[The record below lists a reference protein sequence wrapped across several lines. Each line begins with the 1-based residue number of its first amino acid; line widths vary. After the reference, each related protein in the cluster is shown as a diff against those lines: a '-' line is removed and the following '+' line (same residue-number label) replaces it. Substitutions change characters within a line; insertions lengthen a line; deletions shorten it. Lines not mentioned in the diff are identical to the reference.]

1 MRHSAIIFQFNR
13 ERIVVAFEH
22 KTFREMIMKK
32 FAILSI
38 ASLMTLS
45 VAHAE
50 QPTQYFAIGHKIIDI
65 DFDGIEMDV
74 TGTQLT
80 YGKRV
85 NDKVILEGNMVTA
98 LDLSQENQDLEVT
111 SLDLSALYF
120 PLDNLFHVR
129 LGFSDAEINSTLG
142 DDSDSSEIIGAGYSW
157 LVGSSAGVRLE
168 YTTASYGDVDVDGFT
183 LSVAAR
189 F

>member
-1 MRHSAIIFQFNR
+1 
-13 ERIVVAFEH
+13 
-22 KTFREMIMKK
+22 MKK

-50 QPTQYFAIGHKIIDI
+50 QPTQYFAIGHKMMTVESAVHDM
-65 DFDGIEMDV
+65 EADV
-74 TGTQLT
+74 VGTQLT

-85 NDKVILEGNMVTA
+85 HEKVVLEGNLVTYYDIDTA
-98 LDLSQENQDLEVT
+98 DAS
-111 SLDLSALYF
+111 SIDLSALIY
-120 PLDNLFHVR
+120 P
-129 LGFSDAEINSTLG
+129 INNQLHIRVGVTDGELHG
-142 DDSDSSEIIGAGYSW
+142 NGRFTDTSEILGVGYSW
-157 LVGSSAGVRLE
+157 LVGSSSGVRLE
-168 YTTASYGDVDVDGFT
+168 YTKSSIEDFDFDGFT

>member
-1 MRHSAIIFQFNR
+1 
-13 ERIVVAFEH
+13 
-22 KTFREMIMKK
+22 MKK

-50 QPTQYFAIGHKIIDI
+50 QPTQYFAIGHKMMTM
-65 DFDGIEMDV
+65 DFDGAELDV
-74 TGTQLT
+74 TGSQLT
-80 YGKRV
+80 YGRRI

-98 LDLSQENQDLEVT
+98 LDVSGEGTELEAT

-129 LGFSDAEINSTLG
+129 LGFSDAEINSSLG
-142 DDSDSSEIIGAGYSW
+142 DDSDSSEIFGAGYSW

-168 YTTASYGDVDVDGFT
+168 YTTASYGEVDVDGFT